1 MEMKI
6 TFINLWLGNTDA
18 VYNLTHLNEIFQLK
32 ANSYDLPTHHWF
44 WAQTNSKDSV
54 ITNMR

>member
-32 ANSYDLPTHHWF
+32 ANSYDLPTHH
-44 WAQTNSKDSV
+44 
-54 ITNMR
+54 